1 VSLHAMALVA
11 AAWVAPVVLVRTVVA
26 RQVPALAAALQALP
40 VPKGLGL
47 ALAPLVA
54 LGGALGLGALA
65 GATGTR
71 SRSPETL
78 GADFQRSEA
87 VDGGPCRSRRRHP
100 GRREPRILRRGNP
113 WHLRAILSDSEAITN
128 K

>member
-1 VSLHAMALVA
+1 MALEA

-26 RQVPALAAALQALP
+26 RQVPALAALQALQ
-40 VPKGLGL
+40 VPKGLQGL
-47 ALAPLVA
+47 ALAQPLVA

-100 GRREPRILRRGNP
+100 GRREPRILRGESMASSC
-113 WHLRAILSDSEAITN
+113 HLVRF
-128 K
+128 